1 MSEDLVADE
10 GACGALEGLEVA
22 KLLEDTL
29 LRGEILVAEAD
40 AETGK
45 KRYYQIV
52 QYILR
57 VEFSDLPMLFAL
69 FQPPLGQLV
78 SS

>member
-10 GACGALEGLEVA
+10 GACGTLEGLEVA

-40 AETGK
+40 AETEK
-45 KRYYQIV
+45 KSYYQIA
-52 QYILR
+52 QDILR
-57 VEFSDLPMLFAL
+57 VEFSDVPMLFAL

>member
-1 MSEDLVADE
+1 LSEDLVADE
-10 GACGALEGLEVA
+10 GACGTLEGLEVA

-40 AETGK
+40 AETEK
-45 KRYYQIV
+45 KSYYQIV
-52 QYILR
+52 QDILR
-57 VEFSDLPMLFAL
+57 VEFSDVPMLFAL

>member
-10 GACGALEGLEVA
+10 GACGTLEGLEVA

-40 AETGK
+40 AETEK
-45 KRYYQIV
+45 KSYYQIV
-52 QYILR
+52 QDILR
-57 VEFSDLPMLFAL
+57 VEFSDVPMLFAL